1 MQDRPPD
8 PAMLETPLSSLFATA
23 LADPRLPWAIGI
35 AAISGLVRGFTGF
48 GSALIYMPLISVVY
62 DPRLAAPTLLLI
74 DFFCSLPFALR
85 TMPHCNWREVTPVSI
100 AGAVA
105 LPFGV
110 LALVLVDAL
119 ILRWVISVLV
129 LAALVTLIVGWRYR
143 GRPTLAAS
151 LGVGALAG
159 LGGGAVQIGAP
170 PLLIFWLGG
179 NNNAVTVRANIMVY
193 FIVQGVLSLV
203 LYVYTGL
210 FTAETVVLSLLMGI
224 PFAAALAAGAYW
236 FHGSSDLLY
245 RRVSYVI
252 IALAALVSLP
262 LFDALR

>member
-1 MQDRPPD
+1 MPE
-8 PAMLETPLSSLFATA
+8 ASISALFAAA
-23 LADPRLPWAIGI
+23 LADPRLPWAIAI
-35 AAISGLVRGFTGF
+35 AAVSGLVRGFTGF

-62 DPRLAAPTLLLI
+62 DPRLAAPTLLMI
-74 DFFCSLPFALR
+74 DFICSLPFAIKA
-85 TMPHCNWREVTPVSI
+85 MPHCNWREVTPVSI
-100 AGAVA
+100 AGALA
-105 LPFGV
+105 LPVGV
-110 LALVLVDAL
+110 VALVLVDPL

-129 LAALVTLIVGWRYR
+129 LAALVTLIVGWRYK

-151 LGVGALAG
+151 LGVGAVAG

-179 NNNAVTVRANIMVY
+179 NNNATTVRANIMVY
-193 FIVQGVLSLV
+193 FIVQGVLSCV
-203 LYVYTGL
+203 LYIYTGL
-210 FTAETVVLSLLMGI
+210 FTAETIVLSLLMGI
-224 PFAAALAAGAYW
+224 PFAAALAAGAFW

-252 IALAALVSLP
+252 IALAALISLP